1 MGLHAHFFCFW
12 GLKEVMEREGDA
24 KKTEM
29 ETRVA
34 STVSAYLSTKGFDL
48 VLVEYVP
55 SSHLLRLYVDHE
67 NGVSL
72 DDCAQLS
79 RTLSDILD
87 AEGVSDQIPGRYTM
101 EVSSSG
107 LDRPLTR
114 PAHFQRFVGNR
125 VRLSTRE
132 PIDGQKKFIGDLAA
146 ADAAQIEIRFD
157 NRSQTIPYAQI
168 DKARLVP
175 VWPGARGGK
184 L

>member
-1 MGLHAHFFCFW
+1 M
-12 GLKEVMEREGDA
+12 KEVMGHEEDA
-24 KKTEM
+24 KKTEI
-29 ETRVA
+29 ETQVA
-34 STVSAYLSTKGFDL
+34 ATVSAYLSTKGFDL
-48 VLVEYVP
+48 VLVEFVP
-55 SSHLLRLYVDHE
+55 ASHLLRLYIDHE
-67 NGVSL
+67 KGISL

-101 EVSSSG
+101 EVSSPG
-107 LDRPLTR
+107 LDRPMTR
-114 PAHFQRFVGNR
+114 PGHFQRFVGSR
-125 VRLSTRE
+125 VRVSTLE
-132 PIDGQKKFIGDLAA
+132 PIDGQKKFVGDLAA
-146 ADAAQIEIRFD
+146 ADATQIEIRFD